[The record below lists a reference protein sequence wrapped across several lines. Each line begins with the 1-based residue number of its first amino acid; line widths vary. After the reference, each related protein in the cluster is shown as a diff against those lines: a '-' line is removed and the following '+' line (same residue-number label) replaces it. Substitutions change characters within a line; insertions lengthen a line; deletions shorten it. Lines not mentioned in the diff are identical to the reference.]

1 MTGFSTARS
10 VNRQVADTKEEM
22 ARGIRALLLS
32 PLLSRE
38 RNEEAFVAVRR
49 RRTELVAWFDHFCG
63 WALTVEPR
71 QGYARLAK
79 VRAPG
84 SYTALPRPAR
94 RVRGT
99 GAPFDRRRYTLFFL
113 AAAEL
118 TVLNRTTIGLLAQ
131 RVAHTCANEE
141 GIADFDSSVRTER
154 AALVDA
160 LLLLERYG
168 ALSAVD
174 GSTQSYLAGDDALV
188 LYRAD
193 PARVG
198 RLLSSP
204 VPRRGWTARV
214 RTCRP

>member
-1 MTGFSTARS
+1 MQDFRRRCGPRWGCFAAPTTRCRSVSPGEGVVTGFST
-10 VNRQVADTKEEM
+10 
-22 ARGIRALLLS
+22 
-32 PLLSRE
+32 
-38 RNEEAFVAVRR
+38 
-49 RRTELVAWFDHFCG
+49 
-63 WALTVEPR
+63 
-71 QGYARLAK
+71 ARLAK

-141 GIADFDSSVRTER
+141 GIADFDSSVRTEL
-154 AALVDA
+154 AALVDT
-160 LLLLERYG
+160 LLLLEQYG